1 MTNSF
6 WNMLK
11 LLSRDM
17 KGKFKRSSMKA
28 AMEERID
35 VFPMYCMSSRLFIVP
50 TTLKTL
56 VREEGEKREVARWVG
71 RSVKINY

>member
-1 MTNSF
+1 
-6 WNMLK
+6 MLK

-28 AMEERID
+28 VREEKID
-35 VFPMYCMSSRLFIVP
+35 LFPMYGMSSRLFIVP

-56 VREEGEKREVARWVG
+56 GREEGEKREVVRWVG